1 MAFAEQ
7 YIGFYTDDAA
17 VVAVASEYF
26 SWRTAALTF
35 VGMTF
40 VFRGFWSGIGESA
53 VYLKIALIMHLSNIV
68 FSYFL
73 IFGLTVL
80 GTTYWEGFGAVGSGM
95 GSAASLVL
103 AATLFYWRT
112 FALDTRFRQLYHLSR
127 HTIRQL
133 VRLAIPN
140 SVSQTLFAL
149 GLSVLFWIIGLIG
162 TQEQAIGH
170 ILTQLS
176 LMLIMP
182 AVGLGIAGASLVG
195 HALGAEEKEN
205 AHRWGWDVLRVSVV
219 IMAILGLPMWV
230 APQAVLNIFTNDPAL
245 IELGTWPL
253 RILGFAIAFEVASII
268 FNQTLLGAGASKQVL
283 KINLVMQ
290 WIVFLPLAWCIGP
303 YLGYG
308 LTGIWILQ
316 ACQRMSL
323 AVIYGA
329 IWSRK
334 HWSHIRV

>member
-1 MAFAEQ
+1 
-7 YIGFYTDDAA
+7 
-17 VVAVASEYF
+17 
-26 SWRTAALTF
+26 
-35 VGMTF
+35 
-40 VFRGFWSGIGESA
+40 
-53 VYLKIALIMHLSNIV
+53 
-68 FSYFL
+68 
-73 IFGLTVL
+73 
-80 GTTYWEGFGAVGSGM
+80 M

-230 APQAVLNIFTNDPAL
+230 APQAVLNLFTNDPAL